1 MKLLEV
7 SGLAKRYGSRQVV
20 NGVSFDV
27 DAGEIV
33 GLLGPNGA
41 GKTTSFRMTCGMVKP
56 DRGQVLLDGVNVTD
70 WPMHR
75 RAREGGLGY
84 LPQQSSVFGKL
95 TVEQNLLATMQ
106 LLGRSGSQ
114 RRQESN
120 KLLEEFGLGHIRS
133 TISSQVSGGERRRL
147 EIARCLVS
155 HPKMIMLDEPF
166 AGIDPITVQ
175 GIQEIIRQLADRGL
189 GILITDHAAREIL
202 QITERTYVI
211 SEGEVLCSGTP
222 RDVANHPEVRRKY
235 LGAIDSFEPSPRP
248 QKVPSQAEPT
258 DSLAATRPP
267 GSPTP
272 PVTER
277 VEVPK
282 AAISRPPHARPAVE
296 SESRSS
302 EQTNEFVP
310 TKFMTSVPQA
320 FFQGL
325 QDATPVVFPRHEPPT
340 ELPSAAI
347 VDTAE
352 NATSA
357 TASGLPEPT
366 PLVPQFAPHNRRFFP
381 QPKTIRQG

>member
-7 SGLAKRYGSRQVV
+7 TGLAKRYGSRQVV

-41 GKTTSFRMTCGMVKP
+41 GKTTSFRMTCGMVTP
-56 DRGQVLLDGVNVTD
+56 DRGQVMLDGVNVTD

-106 LLGRSGSQ
+106 LLGRPGSQ
-114 RRQESN
+114 RRQEST
-120 KLLEEFGLGHIRS
+120 KLLEEFKLGHVRA
-133 TISSQVSGGERRRL
+133 TLSSQVSGGERRRL

-175 GIQEIIRQLADRGL
+175 SIQQIIRELADRGL

-211 SEGEVLCSGTP
+211 NEGEVLCSGTP
-222 RDVANHPEVRRKY
+222 REVANHPEVRKKY
-235 LGAIDSFEPSPRP
+235 LGVIDSFEPSSGTAQVAAQSEKVYSFESRQP
-248 QKVPSQAEPT
+248 QSGPTTRASERDVEPVARNT
-258 DSLAATRPP
+258 TSHHTHTAT
-267 GSPTP
+267 
-272 PVTER
+272 
-277 VEVPK
+277 
-282 AAISRPPHARPAVE
+282 E
-296 SESRSS
+296 SESKTS
-302 EQTNEFVP
+302 EFVP
-310 TKFMTSVPQA
+310 SKFMTSAPKA
-320 FFQGL
+320 FFRGL
-325 QDATPVVFPRHEPPT
+325 QDSTPVVFPRTEPQTEVPAAPILDSHE
-340 ELPSAAI
+340 E
-347 VDTAE
+347 
-352 NATSA
+352 TSVA
-357 TASGLPEPT
+357 PVNELPEPT
-366 PLVPQFAPHNRRFFP
+366 PLAPQFAPHGRRFFP